1 MKNDITIINSE
12 KKFFEINFF
21 ELLQFKN
28 MIFFFTLRDLQTVY
42 LQTILGPLWLILI
55 PLISSSMYTLIF
67 GVIANMPTD
76 GIDQFIFFYTG
87 TIFFSFFGTNFSRN
101 SNLFNS
107 YANLMKLI
115 YFPRLVIPISTFF
128 SNYFSLSISLIFF
141 MFVYIF
147 IFNQPININIL
158 VIPFI
163 LIYVS
168 IIGCS
173 LGMIFS
179 CLTFKYKDL
188 SNTVG
193 LFSQLALYIS
203 PIVYPV
209 SSMPNFLQ
217 KFSLINPIAYPI
229 AFMRDLLFEKNT
241 FDIFFF
247 YINISVGFV
256 IILFSYFLFNYFSKT
271 FQDVVWALKL

>member
-1 MKNDITIINSE
+1 
-12 KKFFEINFF
+12 
-21 ELLQFKN
+21 
-28 MIFFFTLRDLQTVY
+28 
-42 LQTILGPLWLILI
+42 
-55 PLISSSMYTLIF
+55 
-67 GVIANMPTD
+67 
-76 GIDQFIFFYTG
+76 
-87 TIFFSFFGTNFSRN
+87 
-101 SNLFNS
+101 
-107 YANLMKLI
+107 
-115 YFPRLVIPISTFF
+115 
-128 SNYFSLSISLIFF
+128 

-147 IFNQPININIL
+147 IFNQPININIF

-271 FQDVVWALKL
+271 FQDVV